1 MPSKSQL
8 SVIIASYNSEKTIAA
23 CLESLENQTTD
34 KSFEII
40 VVDSSTDSTAE
51 LVEKR
56 FPQVRLCR
64 FPERRFCGGAR
75 NWGISVARG
84 EIIAFVDADCQAE
97 QNWVEEILK
106 AHESPHPA
114 IGGAIANANPESYIG
129 WAAYFCEFSHWMPGT
144 QPRWLD
150 DIAGA
155 NMSYKKEIF
164 DKYGS
169 FIEGTYC
176 SDTDFHWRIGQD
188 AHRLRFVPSILVSH
202 YNIDGLEEFLKHEF
216 YHGRCFAQVRIQG
229 QIFSRWKRLVY
240 VTFLPLIPLRI
251 FLKVAFNS
259 IRNRIYF
266 HQFLKASPLVVLG
279 LIWWSMGE
287 GVGYATGSKASSGL
301 I

>member
-84 EIIAFVDADCQAE
+84 EIIAFIDADCQAE

-202 YNIDGLEEFLKHEF
+202 YNIDDLEEFLKHEF

-287 GVGYATGSKASSGL
+287 AVGYATGSKASSGL

>member
-84 EIIAFVDADCQAE
+84 EIIAFIDADCQAE

-202 YNIDGLEEFLKHEF
+202 YNIDDLEEFLKHEF

-251 FLKVAFNS
+251 RSCIA
-259 IRNRIYF
+259 
-266 HQFLKASPLVVLG
+266 
-279 LIWWSMGE
+279 
-287 GVGYATGSKASSGL
+287 
-301 I
+301 